1 MSGDSRDVR
10 PLEAPVDATVRLPGS
25 KSETIRA
32 LAAAALADG
41 RSHIYGGLHAD
52 DPVAMAGAVDAFGLA
67 VNTTVEPWTVD
78 GRGGRLDAPDGVVDV
93 NESGLTARI
102 VLAMAA
108 SLDGSTTISGRG
120 RLPERPMGG
129 LVRCLRGLGV
139 EIDGDRLPLT
149 ITGRGHLWGG
159 DVEVDCS
166 ESSQH
171 ATALMLVAPTMHEPC
186 RLEILGLE
194 GSAGYLEVTAAMMRR
209 FGAEVSRTVTGYEIA
224 NGGYRPGDIVIEP
237 DASAAV
243 YPMVAAAITG
253 GRVTIEG
260 LGQDS
265 RQPDMRIA
273 NVLDEMGCAV
283 EWADTEVT
291 IDASG
296 IELAGVEVD
305 LSDAPDGAMAVAVAA
320 LFAGSGSRIGGL
332 GSLRLKESDRL
343 EALSG
348 EMRRLGADVTVD
360 GDSLVIEP
368 TGLSGTGLSSQ
379 GDHRIAMTMALTG
392 LVVPGV
398 SVSGAGAVDKTWP
411 GFWEFLETL

>member
-1 MSGDSRDVR
+1 MTGDSRDVR
-10 PLEAPVDATVRLPGS
+10 PLEAPVDTTVRLPGS

-41 RSHIYGGLHAD
+41 RSHVYAGLQAD
-52 DPVAMAGAVDAFGLA
+52 DPAAMAAAIGAFGVA

-78 GRGGRLDAPDGVVDV
+78 GRAGRLDAPDGVVDV

-108 SLDGSTTISGRG
+108 SLDGSTTIAGRG

-129 LVRCLRGLGV
+129 LVECLRGLGV

-149 ITGRGHLWGG
+149 VTGRGHLWGG
-159 DVEVDCS
+159 DIEVDCS

-171 ATALMLVAPTMHEPC
+171 ATAMMLVAPTMHEPC
-186 RLEILGLE
+186 RLEILGLQ
-194 GSAGYLEVTAAMMRR
+194 GSAGYLEVTGAMMRR
-209 FGAEVSRTVTGYEIA
+209 FGAEVSRTVTGYEIG

-273 NVLDEMGCAV
+273 HVLDEMGCAV
-283 EWADTEVT
+283 EWGDTELT
-291 IDASG
+291 IDATG
-296 IELAGVEVD
+296 VELAGVVVD

-320 LFAGSGSRIGGL
+320 LFAGSASRIGGL

-343 EALSG
+343 ETLSG
-348 EMRRLGADVTVD
+348 EMRRLGADVVVD

-368 TGLSGTGLSSQ
+368 AHLSGAGLSSH
-379 GDHRIAMTMALTG
+379 GDHRVAMTMALTG
-392 LVVPGV
+392 LVLADV
-398 SVSGAGAVDKTWP
+398 SISGAGAVDKTWP
-411 GFWEFLETL
+411 GFWQFLDSL